1 MLGASLRVLTAMSPR
16 RLLAPAAL
24 SILLLAGCANTH
36 RVMLAPP
43 RPAITVEQVKVY
55 HVAPSRFEEIARLES
70 SSAIGFGT
78 PGQTD
83 AALLRLRREAAK
95 LGANGVL
102 LLGVGS
108 VAPPVSV
115 GVGTGV
121 HRSHVGVYGGFGIP
135 TTQRQAV
142 GVAIHVIEE

>member
-1 MLGASLRVLTAMSPR
+1 MMPR
-16 RLLAPAAL
+16 RLLSALAL
-24 SILLLAGCANTH
+24 SALLLAGCASTH
-36 RVMLAPP
+36 RVILAPP
-43 RPAITVEQVKVY
+43 RPAIAVEQVKVY
-55 HVAPSRFEEIARLES
+55 HVAPKRFEEIARLES

-78 PGQTD
+78 SGQTD
-83 AALLRLRREAAK
+83 AAIARLRREAAK

>member
-1 MLGASLRVLTAMSPR
+1 MLPR
-16 RLLAPAAL
+16 RLLTALAL
-24 SILLLAGCANTH
+24 STLLLAGCASTH
-36 RVMLAPP
+36 RVILAPP
-43 RPAITVEQVKVY
+43 RPAIAVEQVKVY
-55 HVAPSRFEEIARLES
+55 HVAPKRFEEIARLES

-83 AALLRLRREAAK
+83 AAIARLRREAAK

-121 HRSHVGVYGGFGIP
+121 HRSHVGIYGGFGVP

-142 GVAIHVIEE
+142 GVAIHVIED

>member
-1 MLGASLRVLTAMSPR
+1 MSPH
-16 RLLAPAAL
+16 RLLSAVVL
-24 SILLLAGCANTH
+24 STLLLAGCASTH

-43 RPAITVEQVKVY
+43 RAPIAVEQVKIY
-55 HVAPSRFEEIARLES
+55 HVAPKRFEEIARLES

-78 PGQTD
+78 PGQTE
-83 AALLRLRREAAK
+83 AAIQRLRREAAK

-121 HRSHVGVYGGFGIP
+121 HRSHVGIYGGVGIP
-135 TTQRQAV
+135 TTQRQAA
-142 GVAIHVIEE
+142 GVAIHVIED

>member
-1 MLGASLRVLTAMSPR
+1 MSSRHLTAVF
-16 RLLAPAAL
+16 AL
-24 SILLLAGCANTH
+24 SALLLAGCASTH
-36 RVMLAPP
+36 RVILSPP
-43 RPAITVEQVKVY
+43 RPAIAVEQVKVY
-55 HVAPSRFEEIARLES
+55 HVAPKRYEEIARLES

-83 AALLRLRREAAK
+83 AAIARLRREAAK

-121 HRSHVGVYGGFGIP
+121 HRSDGGVYGGFGIP

-142 GVAIHVIEE
+142 GVAIHVIED

>member
-1 MLGASLRVLTAMSPR
+1 MLPR
-16 RLLAPAAL
+16 RLLPAFAL
-24 SILLLAGCANTH
+24 STLLLVGGCASTH

-43 RPAITVEQVKVY
+43 RPAVAVEQVKVY
-55 HVAPSRFEEIARLES
+55 HVAPRRFQEIARLES

-83 AALLRLRREAAK
+83 AAILRLRREAAK

-108 VAPPVSV
+108 IAPPVSV

-121 HRSHVGVYGGFGIP
+121 HRSHVGVYGSMGIP
-135 TTQRQAV
+135 TTQRQAA
-142 GVAIHVIEE
+142 GVAIYVIEE

>member
-1 MLGASLRVLTAMSPR
+1 MSSRHLTAVF
-16 RLLAPAAL
+16 AL
-24 SILLLAGCANTH
+24 SALLLAGCASTH
-36 RVMLAPP
+36 RVILSPP
-43 RPAITVEQVKVY
+43 RPAIAVEQVKVY
-55 HVAPSRFEEIARLES
+55 HVAPKRYEEIARLES

-83 AALLRLRREAAK
+83 AAIARLRREAAK

-142 GVAIHVIEE
+142 GVAIHVIED

>member
-1 MLGASLRVLTAMSPR
+1 MQPHRLFSAVVLST
-16 RLLAPAAL
+16 
-24 SILLLAGCANTH
+24 LLLGGCASTH
-36 RVMLAPP
+36 RVILAPP
-43 RPAITVEQVKVY
+43 RPAIAVEQVKVY
-55 HVAPSRFEEIARLES
+55 QVAPKRFEEIARLES

-78 PGQTD
+78 AGQTD
-83 AALLRLRREAAK
+83 AAILRLRREAAK

>member
-1 MLGASLRVLTAMSPR
+1 MPPR
-16 RLLAPAAL
+16 RLLTALAL
-24 SILLLAGCANTH
+24 STLLLAGCASTH
-36 RVMLAPP
+36 RVILSPP
-43 RPAITVEQVKVY
+43 RPAIAVEQVRVY
-55 HVAPSRFEEIARLES
+55 HVAPKRFEEIARLES

-78 PGQTD
+78 SGQTD
-83 AALLRLRREAAK
+83 AAIARLRREAAK

>member
-1 MLGASLRVLTAMSPR
+1 MLPR
-16 RLLAPAAL
+16 RLLSAL
-24 SILLLAGCANTH
+24 VLSVLLLGGCASTH
-36 RVMLAPP
+36 RVILAPP
-43 RPAITVEQVKVY
+43 RPAIAVEQVKVY
-55 HVAPSRFEEIARLES
+55 HVAPKRFEEIARLES

-78 PGQTD
+78 AGQTD
-83 AALLRLRREAAK
+83 AAILRLRREAAK

-108 VAPPVSV
+108 IAPPVSV

-121 HRSHVGVYGGFGIP
+121 HRSHVGIYGGVGIP

>member
-1 MLGASLRVLTAMSPR
+1 MMPL
-16 RLLAPAAL
+16 RLLSASAL
-24 SILLLAGCANTH
+24 SALLLAGCASTH
-36 RVMLAPP
+36 RVILAPP
-43 RPAITVEQVKVY
+43 RPAIAVEQVKVY
-55 HVAPSRFEEIARLES
+55 HVAPKRYEEIARLES

-83 AALLRLRREAAK
+83 AAIARLRREAAK

-121 HRSHVGVYGGFGIP
+121 HRSHVGIYGGFGVP

>member
-1 MLGASLRVLTAMSPR
+1 MPPR
-16 RLLAPAAL
+16 RLLTALAL
-24 SILLLAGCANTH
+24 STLLLAGCASTH
-36 RVMLAPP
+36 WVILSPP
-43 RPAITVEQVKVY
+43 RPAIAVEQVRVY
-55 HVAPSRFEEIARLES
+55 HVAPKRFEEIARLES

-78 PGQTD
+78 SGQTD
-83 AALLRLRREAAK
+83 AAIARLRREAAK

>member
-1 MLGASLRVLTAMSPR
+1 MPSR
-16 RLLAPAAL
+16 RLITAAAL
-24 SILLLAGCANTH
+24 SALLLAGCASTH
-36 RVMLAPP
+36 RVILAPP
-43 RPAITVEQVKVY
+43 RPAIAVEQVKVY
-55 HVAPSRFEEIARLES
+55 HVAPKRFEEIARLES

-83 AALLRLRREAAK
+83 AAIARLRREAAK

-102 LLGVGS
+102 LMGVGS

-121 HRSHVGVYGGFGIP
+121 HRSHVGIYGGFGIP

>member
-1 MLGASLRVLTAMSPR
+1 MSSR
-16 RLLAPAAL
+16 HLIAVFAL
-24 SILLLAGCANTH
+24 SALLLAGCASTH
-36 RVMLAPP
+36 RVILSPP
-43 RPAITVEQVKVY
+43 RPAIAVEQVKVY
-55 HVAPSRFEEIARLES
+55 HVAPKRFEEIARLES

-83 AALLRLRREAAK
+83 AAIARLRREAAK

-142 GVAIHVIEE
+142 GVAIHVIED

>member
-1 MLGASLRVLTAMSPR
+1 MSSR
-16 RLLAPAAL
+16 RLITAFAL
-24 SILLLAGCANTH
+24 SFVLLAGCASTH
-36 RVMLAPP
+36 RVILSPP
-43 RPAITVEQVKVY
+43 RPAIAVEQVKVY
-55 HVAPSRFEEIARLES
+55 HVAPKRFEEIARLES

-83 AALLRLRREAAK
+83 AAIERLRREAAK